1 MSLGV
6 LFLSNETVVVVWHA
20 ELAGKLQLFF

>member
-6 LFLSNETVVVVWHA
+6 LFLTKSIP
-20 ELAGKLQLFF
+20 L